1 MYKNKLCFKEL
12 IEDPQSIEDPLVEG
26 VTFLVKYLGKCAVE
40 NDSAEE
46 ETAEAIKNIIK
57 TVRTA

>member
-1 MYKNKLCFKEL
+1 MHIFHICFQEL
-12 IEDPQSIEDPLVEG
+12 LEDPQSIEDPLVEG

-40 NDSAEE
+40 NDSEEE

-57 TVRTA
+57 TVRAG

>member
-1 MYKNKLCFKEL
+1 MHETKHQFQEL
-12 IEDPQSIEDPLVEG
+12 LEDPQSIEDPLVEG
-26 VTFLVKYLGKCAVE
+26 VTFLVKYLGKCEVE

-57 TVRTA
+57 TVRTG